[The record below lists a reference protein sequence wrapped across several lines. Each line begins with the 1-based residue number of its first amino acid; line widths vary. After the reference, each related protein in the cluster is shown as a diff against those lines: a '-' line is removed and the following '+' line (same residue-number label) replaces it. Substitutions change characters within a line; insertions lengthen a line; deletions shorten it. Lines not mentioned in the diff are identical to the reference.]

1 MLVPAWLPR
10 SGAAHP
16 DRPAI
21 NAMTYAELLERARRQ
36 KPDSMLR
43 AESTEKFAVALHA
56 RLLRGQATLPMDP
69 RWGEEQARLL
79 ALPPV
84 GPAQWPTRQKIEIFD
99 DPPPHG
105 DRLVDLDAPAL
116 RLLTSGTTAA
126 PKLVVLTYGNLL
138 WAALGSASALGLD
151 VEEKWLCAL
160 PLAHVGGLSILTRSV
175 VYGTSVLLHERF
187 DAPRAVAT
195 VMEEAV
201 TLVSVV
207 PTMLAR
213 MLDAGLREPPAL
225 RWALVGGAPLAPAL
239 RARAEDA
246 GVPIAETYGMTEAAS
261 QAVTEGVPLPGL
273 RVELGEDGEI
283 VLAGPTIAGG
293 GPLHTGDLGAWDAQ
307 GRLRVL
313 GRKADTII
321 TGGENV
327 APQEV
332 EQILLA
338 HPEVEDAAVVGRP
351 DPEWGE
357 AVVALVV
364 GAVGEEDLRAWA
376 RERLAAF
383 KVPKVVEHVDELP
396 RNAAGKLERNRLRA

>member
-1 MLVPAWLPR
+1 VLVPAWLPR
-10 SGAAHP
+10 AAAAHP

-21 NAMTYAELLERARRQ
+21 NAFTYAELLERARAQ
-36 KPDSMLR
+36 APELALR
-43 AESTEKFAVALHA
+43 AEGTDDFAVALHA
-56 RLLRGQATLPMDP
+56 RLLRGQNTVPRDP
-69 RWGEEQARLL
+69 RVVREERELPAESPARTD
-79 ALPPV
+79 
-84 GPAQWPTRQKIEIFD
+84 G
-99 DPPPHG
+99 
-105 DRLVDLDAPAL
+105 LVDLDAPAL

-126 PKLVVLTYGNLL
+126 PRPVVLTYGNLF
-138 WAALGSASALGLD
+138 WAALGSAAALGLD
-151 VEEKWLCAL
+151 VQERWLCAL

-187 DAPRAVAT
+187 DARRAVTA
-195 VMEEAV
+195 VMEEGV

-225 RWALVGGAPLAPAL
+225 RWALVGGAPLAPSL

-246 GVPIAETYGMTEAAS
+246 GVPVAESYGMTEAAS
-261 QAVTEGVPLPGL
+261 QAVTEGVPLPGVW
-273 RVELGEDGEI
+273 VELDEDGEI
-283 VLAGPTIAGG
+283 ILAGPTIAGG

-307 GRLRVL
+307 GRLRIG

-332 EQILLA
+332 EQVLLA
-338 HPEVEDAAVVGRP
+338 HRDVEDAAVVGRP

-364 GAVGEEDLRAWA
+364 GGVGEEDLRAWA
-376 RERLAAF
+376 RERLAAHQ
-383 KVPKVVEHVDELP
+383 VPKRVEHVDELP
-396 RNAAGKLERNRLRA
+396 RNAAGKLDRNRLRA

>member
-1 MLVPAWLPR
+1 VLVPAWLPR
-10 SGAAHP
+10 AAAAHP

-21 NAMTYAELLERARRQ
+21 NAFTYAELLERARAQ
-36 KPDSMLR
+36 APELALR
-43 AESTEKFAVALHA
+43 AEGTDDFAVALHA
-56 RLLRGQATLPMDP
+56 RLLRGQNTVPRDP
-69 RWGEEQARLL
+69 RVVREERELPAESPARTD
-79 ALPPV
+79 
-84 GPAQWPTRQKIEIFD
+84 G
-99 DPPPHG
+99 
-105 DRLVDLDAPAL
+105 LVDLDAPAL

-126 PKLVVLTYGNLL
+126 PRPVVLTYGNLF
-138 WAALGSASALGLD
+138 WAALGSAAALGLD
-151 VEEKWLCAL
+151 VQERWLCAL

-187 DAPRAVAT
+187 DARRAVTA
-195 VMEEAV
+195 VMEEGV

-225 RWALVGGAPLAPAL
+225 RWALVGGAPLAPSL

-246 GVPIAETYGMTEAAS
+246 RVPVAESYGMTEAAS
-261 QAVTEGVPLPGL
+261 QAVTEGVPLPGV
-273 RVELGEDGEI
+273 RVELDEDGEI

-307 GRLRVL
+307 GRLRIG

-332 EQILLA
+332 EQVLLA
-338 HPEVEDAAVVGRP
+338 HRDVEDAAVVGRP

-364 GAVGEEDLRAWA
+364 GGVGEEDLRAWA
-376 RERLAAF
+376 RERLAAHQ
-383 KVPKVVEHVDELP
+383 VPKRVEHVDELP
-396 RNAAGKLERNRLRA
+396 RNAAGKLDRNRLRA

>member
-1 MLVPAWLPR
+1 VLVPAWLPR
-10 SGAAHP
+10 AAAAHP

-21 NAMTYAELLERARRQ
+21 NAFTYAELLERARAQ
-36 KPDSMLR
+36 APELALR
-43 AESTEKFAVALHA
+43 AEGTDDFAVALHA
-56 RLLRGQATLPMDP
+56 RLLRGQNTVPRDP
-69 RWGEEQARLL
+69 RVVREERELPAESPARTD
-79 ALPPV
+79 
-84 GPAQWPTRQKIEIFD
+84 G
-99 DPPPHG
+99 
-105 DRLVDLDAPAL
+105 LVDLDAPAL

-126 PKLVVLTYGNLL
+126 PRPVVLTYGNLF
-138 WAALGSASALGLD
+138 WAALGSAAALGLD
-151 VEEKWLCAL
+151 VQERWLCAL

-187 DAPRAVAT
+187 DARRAVTA
-195 VMEEAV
+195 VMEEGV

-225 RWALVGGAPLAPAL
+225 RWALVGGAPLAPSL

-246 GVPIAETYGMTEAAS
+246 GVPVAESYGMTEAAS
-261 QAVTEGVPLPGL
+261 QAVTEGVPLPGV
-273 RVELGEDGEI
+273 RVELDEDGEI
-283 VLAGPTIAGG
+283 ILAGPTIAGG

-307 GRLRVL
+307 GRLRIG

-332 EQILLA
+332 EQVLLA
-338 HPEVEDAAVVGRP
+338 HRDVEDAAVVGRP

-364 GAVGEEDLRAWA
+364 GGVGEEDLRAWA
-376 RERLAAF
+376 RERLAAHQ
-383 KVPKVVEHVDELP
+383 VPKRVEHVDELP
-396 RNAAGKLERNRLRA
+396 RNAAGKLDRNRLRA

>member
-10 SGAAHP
+10 AAAAHP

-21 NAMTYAELLERARRQ
+21 NSVTYAELLERARRAR
-36 KPDSMLR
+36 PGLVLD
-43 AESTEKFAVALHA
+43 AEGTEGFAVALHA
-56 RLLRGQATLPMDP
+56 RLLRGQDVMPRDP
-69 RWGEEQARLL
+69 RLVGEDRPVPTEVPAR
-79 ALPPV
+79 
-84 GPAQWPTRQKIEIFD
+84 D
-99 DPPPHG
+99 DG
-105 DRLVDLDAPAL
+105 LVDLAAPGL
-116 RLLTSGTTAA
+116 HLFTSGTTAA
-126 PKLVVLTYGNLL
+126 PKPVVLTHGNLL
-138 WAALGSASALGLD
+138 WAAVGSAAALALD
-151 VEEKWLCAL
+151 PEERWLCAL

-187 DAPRAVAT
+187 EASRAVAA
-195 VMEEAV
+195 VMDERV

-207 PTMLAR
+207 PTMLSR
-213 MLDAGLREPPAL
+213 MLDAGLRDPPAL

-246 GVPIAETYGMTEAAS
+246 GVPVAETYGMTEAAS
-261 QAVTEGVPLPGL
+261 QAVTEGVPLPAVAVSL
-273 RVELGEDGEI
+273 APDGEI

-293 GPLHTGDLGAWDAQ
+293 GPLHSGDLGTWDDL

-321 TGGENV
+321 SGGENV

-332 EQILLA
+332 EQVLLA
-338 HPEVEDAAVVGRP
+338 HPAVQDAAVVGRP

-357 AVVALVV
+357 VVVALVV
-364 GAVGEEDLRAWA
+364 GGVGEEELRAFA

-383 KVPKVVEHVDELP
+383 KVPKRVEPVDGLP

>member
-10 SGAAHP
+10 AAAAHP

-21 NAMTYAELLERARRQ
+21 NAITYAELLARARTQ
-36 KPDSMLR
+36 APELALR
-43 AESTEKFAVALHA
+43 AEGTDDFAVALHA
-56 RLLRGQATLPMDP
+56 RLLRGQNTVPRDP
-69 RWGEEQARLL
+69 RVVREERELPAESPARTD
-79 ALPPV
+79 
-84 GPAQWPTRQKIEIFD
+84 G
-99 DPPPHG
+99 
-105 DRLVDLDAPAL
+105 LVDLDAPAL

-126 PKLVVLTYGNLL
+126 PRPVVLTYGNLF
-138 WAALGSASALGLD
+138 WAALGSAAALGLD
-151 VEEKWLCAL
+151 VQERWLCAL

-187 DAPRAVAT
+187 DARRAVTA
-195 VMEEAV
+195 VMEEGV

-225 RWALVGGAPLAPAL
+225 RWALVGGAPLASSL
-239 RARAEDA
+239 RTRAEDA
-246 GVPIAETYGMTEAAS
+246 GIPVAESYGMTEAAS
-261 QAVTEGVPLPGL
+261 QAVTEGVPLPGV

-307 GRLRVL
+307 GRLRIG

-332 EQILLA
+332 EQVLLA
-338 HPEVEDAAVVGRP
+338 HRDVEDAAVVGRP

-364 GAVGEEDLRAWA
+364 GGVGEEDLRAWA
-376 RERLAAF
+376 RERLAAHH
-383 KVPKVVEHVDELP
+383 VPKRVEHVDELP
-396 RNAAGKLERNRLRA
+396 RNAAGKLDRNRLRA

>member
-10 SGAAHP
+10 AAAAHP

-21 NAMTYAELLERARRQ
+21 NAFTYAELLARARAQ
-36 KPDSMLR
+36 APELALR
-43 AESTEKFAVALHA
+43 AEGTDDFAVALHA
-56 RLLRGQATLPMDP
+56 RLLRGQNTVPRDP
-69 RWGEEQARLL
+69 RVVREERELPAESPARTD
-79 ALPPV
+79 
-84 GPAQWPTRQKIEIFD
+84 G
-99 DPPPHG
+99 
-105 DRLVDLDAPAL
+105 LVDLDAPAL

-126 PKLVVLTYGNLL
+126 PRPVVLTYGNLF
-138 WAALGSASALGLD
+138 WAALGSAAALGLD
-151 VEEKWLCAL
+151 VQERWLCAL

-187 DAPRAVAT
+187 DARRAVTA
-195 VMEEAV
+195 VMEEGV

-225 RWALVGGAPLAPAL
+225 RWALVGGAPLAPSL

-246 GVPIAETYGMTEAAS
+246 GVPVAESYGMTEAAS
-261 QAVTEGVPLPGL
+261 QAVTEGVPLPGV
-273 RVELGEDGEI
+273 RVELDEDGEI

-307 GRLRVL
+307 GRLRIG

-332 EQILLA
+332 EQVLLA
-338 HPEVEDAAVVGRP
+338 HRDVEDAAVVGRP

-364 GAVGEEDLRAWA
+364 GGVGEEDLRAWA
-376 RERLAAF
+376 RERLAAHQ
-383 KVPKVVEHVDELP
+383 VPKRVEHVDELP
-396 RNAAGKLERNRLRA
+396 RNAAGKLDRNRLRA

>member
-10 SGAAHP
+10 AAAAHP

-21 NAMTYAELLERARRQ
+21 NAFTYAELLERARAQ
-36 KPDSMLR
+36 APELALR
-43 AESTEKFAVALHA
+43 AEGTDDFAVALHA
-56 RLLRGQATLPMDP
+56 RLLRGQNTVPRDP
-69 RWGEEQARLL
+69 RVVREERELPAESPARTD
-79 ALPPV
+79 
-84 GPAQWPTRQKIEIFD
+84 G
-99 DPPPHG
+99 
-105 DRLVDLDAPAL
+105 LVDLDAPAL

-126 PKLVVLTYGNLL
+126 PRPVVLTYGNLF
-138 WAALGSASALGLD
+138 WAALGSAAALGLD
-151 VEEKWLCAL
+151 VQERWLCAL

-187 DAPRAVAT
+187 DARRAVTA
-195 VMEEAV
+195 VMEEGV

-225 RWALVGGAPLAPAL
+225 RWALVGGAPLAPSL

-246 GVPIAETYGMTEAAS
+246 RVPVAESYGMTEAAS
-261 QAVTEGVPLPGL
+261 QAVTEGVPLPGV
-273 RVELGEDGEI
+273 RVELDEDGEI

-307 GRLRVL
+307 GRLRIG

-332 EQILLA
+332 EQVLLA
-338 HPEVEDAAVVGRP
+338 HRDVEDAAVVGRP

-364 GAVGEEDLRAWA
+364 GGVGEEDLRAWA
-376 RERLAAF
+376 RERLAAHQ
-383 KVPKVVEHVDELP
+383 VPKRVEHVDELP
-396 RNAAGKLERNRLRA
+396 RNAAGKLDRNRLRA

>member
-10 SGAAHP
+10 AAAAHP

-21 NAMTYAELLERARRQ
+21 NAITYAELLARARTQ
-36 KPDSMLR
+36 APELALR
-43 AESTEKFAVALHA
+43 AEGTDDFAVALHA
-56 RLLRGQATLPMDP
+56 RLLRGQNTVPRDP
-69 RWGEEQARLL
+69 RVVREERELPAESPARTN
-79 ALPPV
+79 
-84 GPAQWPTRQKIEIFD
+84 G
-99 DPPPHG
+99 
-105 DRLVDLDAPAL
+105 LVDLDAPAL

-126 PKLVVLTYGNLL
+126 PRPVVLTYGNLF
-138 WAALGSASALGLD
+138 WAALGSAAALGLD
-151 VEEKWLCAL
+151 VQERWLCAL

-187 DAPRAVAT
+187 DARRAVTA
-195 VMEEAV
+195 VMEEGV

-225 RWALVGGAPLAPAL
+225 RWALVGGAPLAPSL

-246 GVPIAETYGMTEAAS
+246 GVPVAESYGMTEAAS
-261 QAVTEGVPLPGL
+261 QAVTEGVPLPGV
-273 RVELGEDGEI
+273 RVELDEDGEI
-283 VLAGPTIAGG
+283 ILAGPTIAGG

-307 GRLRVL
+307 GRLRIG

-332 EQILLA
+332 EQVLLA
-338 HPEVEDAAVVGRP
+338 HRDVEDAAVVGRP

-364 GAVGEEDLRAWA
+364 GGVGEEDLRAWA
-376 RERLAAF
+376 RERLAAHQ
-383 KVPKVVEHVDELP
+383 VPKRVEHVDELP
-396 RNAAGKLERNRLRA
+396 RNAAGKLDRNRLRA

>member
-1 MLVPAWLPR
+1 VLVPAWLPR
-10 SGAAHP
+10 AAAAHP

-21 NAMTYAELLERARRQ
+21 NAITYAELLARARTQ
-36 KPDSMLR
+36 APELALR
-43 AESTEKFAVALHA
+43 AEGTDDFAVALHA
-56 RLLRGQATLPMDP
+56 RLLRGQNTVPRDP
-69 RWGEEQARLL
+69 RVVREERELPAESPARTN
-79 ALPPV
+79 
-84 GPAQWPTRQKIEIFD
+84 G
-99 DPPPHG
+99 
-105 DRLVDLDAPAL
+105 LVDLDAPAL

-126 PKLVVLTYGNLL
+126 PRPVVLTYGNLF
-138 WAALGSASALGLD
+138 WAALGSAAALGLD
-151 VEEKWLCAL
+151 VQERWLCAL

-187 DAPRAVAT
+187 DARRAVTA
-195 VMEEAV
+195 VMEEGV

-225 RWALVGGAPLAPAL
+225 RWALVGGAPLAPSL

-246 GVPIAETYGMTEAAS
+246 GVPVAESYGMTEAAS
-261 QAVTEGVPLPGL
+261 QAVTEGVPLPGV
-273 RVELGEDGEI
+273 RVELDEDGEI
-283 VLAGPTIAGG
+283 ILAGPTIAGG

-307 GRLRVL
+307 GRLRIG

-332 EQILLA
+332 EQVLLA
-338 HPEVEDAAVVGRP
+338 HRDVEDAAVVGRP

-364 GAVGEEDLRAWA
+364 GGVGEEDLRAWA
-376 RERLAAF
+376 RERLAAHQ
-383 KVPKVVEHVDELP
+383 VPKRVEHVDELP
-396 RNAAGKLERNRLRA
+396 RNAAGKLDRNRLRA

>member
-1 MLVPAWLPR
+1 VLVPAWLPR
-10 SGAAHP
+10 AAAAHP

-21 NAMTYAELLERARRQ
+21 NAITYAELLARARPQ
-36 KPDSMLR
+36 APELALR
-43 AESTEKFAVALHA
+43 AEGTDDFAVALHA
-56 RLLRGQATLPMDP
+56 RLLRGQNTVPRDP
-69 RWGEEQARLL
+69 RVVREERELPAESPARTD
-79 ALPPV
+79 
-84 GPAQWPTRQKIEIFD
+84 G
-99 DPPPHG
+99 
-105 DRLVDLDAPAL
+105 LVDLDAPAL

-126 PKLVVLTYGNLL
+126 PRPVVLTYGNLF
-138 WAALGSASALGLD
+138 WAALGSAAALGLD
-151 VEEKWLCAL
+151 VQERWLCAL

-187 DAPRAVAT
+187 DARRAVTA
-195 VMEEAV
+195 VMDEGV

-225 RWALVGGAPLAPAL
+225 RWALVGGAPLAPSL

-246 GVPIAETYGMTEAAS
+246 GIPVAESYGMTEAAS
-261 QAVTEGVPLPGL
+261 QAVTEGVPLPGV

-293 GPLHTGDLGAWDAQ
+293 GPLPTGDLGAWDAQ

-313 GRKADTII
+313 GRRADTII

-327 APQEV
+327 TPQEV
-332 EQILLA
+332 EQVLLA
-338 HPEVEDAAVVGRP
+338 HPEVEDAAVVGGP

-364 GAVGEEDLRAWA
+364 GGVGEEDLRAWA
-376 RERLAAF
+376 RARLAPYQ
-383 KVPKVVEHVDELP
+383 VPKRVEHVDELP
-396 RNAAGKLERNRLRA
+396 RNAAGKLDRNRLRA

>member
-10 SGAAHP
+10 AAAAHP

-21 NAMTYAELLERARRQ
+21 NAITYAELLARARPQ
-36 KPDSMLR
+36 APELALR
-43 AESTEKFAVALHA
+43 AEGTDDFAVALHA
-56 RLLRGQATLPMDP
+56 RLLRGQNTVPRDP
-69 RWGEEQARLL
+69 RVVREERELPAESPARTD
-79 ALPPV
+79 
-84 GPAQWPTRQKIEIFD
+84 G
-99 DPPPHG
+99 
-105 DRLVDLDAPAL
+105 LVDLDAPAL

-126 PKLVVLTYGNLL
+126 PRPVVLTYGNLF
-138 WAALGSASALGLD
+138 WAALGSAAALGLD
-151 VEEKWLCAL
+151 VQERWLCAL

-187 DAPRAVAT
+187 DARRAVTA
-195 VMEEAV
+195 VMEEGV

-225 RWALVGGAPLAPAL
+225 RWALVGGAPLAPSL

-246 GVPIAETYGMTEAAS
+246 GIPVAESYGMTEAAS
-261 QAVTEGVPLPGL
+261 QAVTEGVPLPGV

-293 GPLHTGDLGAWDAQ
+293 GPLPTGDLGAWDAQ

-313 GRKADTII
+313 GRRADTII

-327 APQEV
+327 TPQEV
-332 EQILLA
+332 EQVLLA

-364 GAVGEEDLRAWA
+364 GGVGEEDLRAWA
-376 RERLAAF
+376 RERLAAYQ
-383 KVPKVVEHVDELP
+383 VPKRVEHVDELP
-396 RNAAGKLERNRLRA
+396 RNAAGKLDRNRVRA

>member
-1 MLVPAWLPR
+1 VLVPAWLPR
-10 SGAAHP
+10 AAAAHP

-21 NAMTYAELLERARRQ
+21 NAFTYAELLARARAQ
-36 KPDSMLR
+36 APELALR
-43 AESTEKFAVALHA
+43 AEGTDDFAVALHA
-56 RLLRGQATLPMDP
+56 RLLRGQNTVPRDP
-69 RWGEEQARLL
+69 RVVREERELPAESPARTD
-79 ALPPV
+79 
-84 GPAQWPTRQKIEIFD
+84 G
-99 DPPPHG
+99 
-105 DRLVDLDAPAL
+105 LVDLDAPAL

-126 PKLVVLTYGNLL
+126 PRPVVLTYGNLF
-138 WAALGSASALGLD
+138 WAALGSAAALGLD
-151 VEEKWLCAL
+151 VQERWLCAL

-187 DAPRAVAT
+187 DARRAVTA
-195 VMEEAV
+195 VMEEGV

-225 RWALVGGAPLAPAL
+225 RWALVGGAPLAPSL

-246 GVPIAETYGMTEAAS
+246 GVPVAESYGMTEAAS
-261 QAVTEGVPLPGL
+261 QAVTEGVPLPGV
-273 RVELGEDGEI
+273 RVELDEDGEI

-307 GRLRVL
+307 GRLRIG

-332 EQILLA
+332 EQVLLA
-338 HPEVEDAAVVGRP
+338 HRDVEDAAVVGRP

-364 GAVGEEDLRAWA
+364 GGVGEEDLRAWA
-376 RERLAAF
+376 RERLAAHQ
-383 KVPKVVEHVDELP
+383 VPKRVEHVDELP
-396 RNAAGKLERNRLRA
+396 RNAAGKLDRNRLRA

>member
-10 SGAAHP
+10 AAAAHP

-21 NAMTYAELLERARRQ
+21 NAITYAELLARARTQ
-36 KPDSMLR
+36 APELALR
-43 AESTEKFAVALHA
+43 AEGTDDFAVALHA
-56 RLLRGQATLPMDP
+56 RLLRGQNTVPRDP
-69 RWGEEQARLL
+69 RVVREERELPAESPARTN
-79 ALPPV
+79 
-84 GPAQWPTRQKIEIFD
+84 G
-99 DPPPHG
+99 
-105 DRLVDLDAPAL
+105 LVDLDAPAL

-126 PKLVVLTYGNLL
+126 PRPVVLTYGNLF
-138 WAALGSASALGLD
+138 WAALGSAAALGLD
-151 VEEKWLCAL
+151 VQERWLCAL

-187 DAPRAVAT
+187 DARRAVTA
-195 VMEEAV
+195 VMEEGV

-225 RWALVGGAPLAPAL
+225 RWALVGGAPLAPSL

-246 GVPIAETYGMTEAAS
+246 GVPVAESYGMTEAAS
-261 QAVTEGVPLPGL
+261 QAVTEGVPLPGV
-273 RVELGEDGEI
+273 RVELDEDGEI
-283 VLAGPTIAGG
+283 ILAGPTIAGG

-307 GRLRVL
+307 GRLRIG

-332 EQILLA
+332 EQVLLA
-338 HPEVEDAAVVGRP
+338 HRDVEDAAVVGRP

-364 GAVGEEDLRAWA
+364 GGVGEEDLRAWA
-376 RERLAAF
+376 RARLAAPQ
-383 KVPKVVEHVDELP
+383 VPKRVEHVDELP
-396 RNAAGKLERNRLRA
+396 RNAAGKLDRNRLRA

>member
-10 SGAAHP
+10 AAAAHP

-21 NAMTYAELLERARRQ
+21 NAFTYAELLERARAQ
-36 KPDSMLR
+36 APELALR
-43 AESTEKFAVALHA
+43 AEGTDDFAVALHA
-56 RLLRGQATLPMDP
+56 RLLRGQNTVPRDP
-69 RWGEEQARLL
+69 RVVREERELPAESPARTD
-79 ALPPV
+79 
-84 GPAQWPTRQKIEIFD
+84 G
-99 DPPPHG
+99 
-105 DRLVDLDAPAL
+105 LVDLDAPAL

-126 PKLVVLTYGNLL
+126 PRPVVLTYGNLF
-138 WAALGSASALGLD
+138 WAALGSAAALGLD
-151 VEEKWLCAL
+151 VQERWLCAL

-187 DAPRAVAT
+187 DARRAVTA
-195 VMEEAV
+195 VMEEGV

-225 RWALVGGAPLAPAL
+225 RWALVGGAPLAPSL

-246 GVPIAETYGMTEAAS
+246 GVPVAESYGMTEAAS
-261 QAVTEGVPLPGL
+261 QAVTEGVPLPGV
-273 RVELGEDGEI
+273 RVELDEDGEI
-283 VLAGPTIAGG
+283 ILAGPTIAGG

-307 GRLRVL
+307 GRLRIG

-332 EQILLA
+332 EQVLLA
-338 HPEVEDAAVVGRP
+338 HRDVEDAAVVGRP

-364 GAVGEEDLRAWA
+364 GGVGEEDLRAWA
-376 RERLAAF
+376 RERLAAHQ
-383 KVPKVVEHVDELP
+383 VPKRVEHVDELP
-396 RNAAGKLERNRLRA
+396 RNAAGKLDRNRLRA

>member
-1 MLVPAWLPR
+1 VLVPAWLPR
-10 SGAAHP
+10 AAAAHP

-21 NAMTYAELLERARRQ
+21 NAITYAELLARARPQ
-36 KPDSMLR
+36 APELALR
-43 AESTEKFAVALHA
+43 AEGTDDFAVALHA
-56 RLLRGQATLPMDP
+56 RLLRGQNTVPRDP
-69 RWGEEQARLL
+69 RVVREERELPAESPARTD
-79 ALPPV
+79 
-84 GPAQWPTRQKIEIFD
+84 G
-99 DPPPHG
+99 
-105 DRLVDLDAPAL
+105 LVDLDAPAL

-126 PKLVVLTYGNLL
+126 PRPVVLTYGNLF
-138 WAALGSASALGLD
+138 WAALGSAAALGLD
-151 VEEKWLCAL
+151 VQERWLCAL

-187 DAPRAVAT
+187 DARRAVTA
-195 VMEEAV
+195 VMEEGV

-225 RWALVGGAPLAPAL
+225 RWALVGGAPLAPSL

-246 GVPIAETYGMTEAAS
+246 GIPVAESYGMTEAAS
-261 QAVTEGVPLPGL
+261 QAVTEGVPLPGV

-293 GPLHTGDLGAWDAQ
+293 GPLPTGDLGAWDAQ

-313 GRKADTII
+313 GRRADTII

-327 APQEV
+327 TPQEV
-332 EQILLA
+332 EQVLLA

-364 GAVGEEDLRAWA
+364 GGVGEEDLRAWA
-376 RERLAAF
+376 RERLAAYQ
-383 KVPKVVEHVDELP
+383 VPKRVEHVDELP
-396 RNAAGKLERNRLRA
+396 RNAAGKLDRNRVRA

>member
-10 SGAAHP
+10 AAAAHP

-21 NAMTYAELLERARRQ
+21 NAITYAELLARARPQ
-36 KPDSMLR
+36 APELALR
-43 AESTEKFAVALHA
+43 AEGTDDFAVALHA
-56 RLLRGQATLPMDP
+56 RLLRGQNTVPRDP
-69 RWGEEQARLL
+69 RVVREERELPAESPARTD
-79 ALPPV
+79 
-84 GPAQWPTRQKIEIFD
+84 G
-99 DPPPHG
+99 
-105 DRLVDLDAPAL
+105 LVDLDAPAL

-126 PKLVVLTYGNLL
+126 PRPVVLTYGNLF
-138 WAALGSASALGLD
+138 WAALGSAAALGLD
-151 VEEKWLCAL
+151 VQERWLCAL

-187 DAPRAVAT
+187 DARRAVTA
-195 VMEEAV
+195 VMEEGV

-225 RWALVGGAPLAPAL
+225 RWALVGGAPLAPSL

-246 GVPIAETYGMTEAAS
+246 GIPVAESYGMTEAAS
-261 QAVTEGVPLPGL
+261 QAVTEGVPLPGV

-293 GPLHTGDLGAWDAQ
+293 GPLPTGDLGAWDAQ

-313 GRKADTII
+313 GRRADTII

-332 EQILLA
+332 EQVLLA
-338 HPEVEDAAVVGRP
+338 HRDVEDAAVVGRP

-364 GAVGEEDLRAWA
+364 GGVGEEDLRAWA
-376 RERLAAF
+376 RERLAAHQ
-383 KVPKVVEHVDELP
+383 VPKRVEHVDELP
-396 RNAAGKLERNRLRA
+396 RNAAGKLDRNRLRA

>member
-10 SGAAHP
+10 AAAAHP

-21 NAMTYAELLERARRQ
+21 NAFTYAELLERARAQ
-36 KPDSMLR
+36 APELALR
-43 AESTEKFAVALHA
+43 AEGTDDFAVALHA
-56 RLLRGQATLPMDP
+56 RLLRGQNTVPRDP
-69 RWGEEQARLL
+69 RVVREERELPAESPARTD
-79 ALPPV
+79 
-84 GPAQWPTRQKIEIFD
+84 G
-99 DPPPHG
+99 
-105 DRLVDLDAPAL
+105 LVDLDAPAL

-126 PKLVVLTYGNLL
+126 PRPVVLTYGNLF
-138 WAALGSASALGLD
+138 WAALGSAAALGLD
-151 VEEKWLCAL
+151 VQERWLCAL

-187 DAPRAVAT
+187 DARRAVTA
-195 VMEEAV
+195 VMEEGV

-225 RWALVGGAPLAPAL
+225 RWALVGGAPLAPSL

-246 GVPIAETYGMTEAAS
+246 GVPVAESYGMTEAAS
-261 QAVTEGVPLPGL
+261 QAVTEGVPLPGVW
-273 RVELGEDGEI
+273 VELDEDGEI
-283 VLAGPTIAGG
+283 ILAGPTIAGG

-307 GRLRVL
+307 GRLRIG

-332 EQILLA
+332 EQVLLA
-338 HPEVEDAAVVGRP
+338 HRDVEDAAVVGRP

-364 GAVGEEDLRAWA
+364 GGVGEEDLRAWA
-376 RERLAAF
+376 RERLAAHQ
-383 KVPKVVEHVDELP
+383 VPKRVEHVDELP
-396 RNAAGKLERNRLRA
+396 RNAAGKLDRNRLRA